1 MLLIISAI
9 IVIIYTI
16 YYGTKVYPNKQHLSL
31 MTGKSITM
39 AMGMV
44 SSLIIGL
51 VLAIPL
57 QGQLAVST
65 VLAILISILIAFF
78 IGQPFGALAVIE
90 ALSAS
95 LMGSMMGAML
105 GEMVP
110 VSHIPLLMISMDVI
124 YLLSVTS
131 LILLIHRETAKN
143 NLQTTG
149 KQRSYSFLL
158 TMAIPIV
165 LIGMATLL
173 DIKHTESNQDMNNHD
188 QHHMMKE

>member
-1 MLLIISAI
+1 MISALI
-9 IVIIYTI
+9 FLIYTI
-16 YYGTKVYPNKQHLSL
+16 YYGTKVYPNKGHLSL

-51 VLAIPL
+51 GSGSLL

-65 VLAILISILIAFF
+65 VLAILISIPIAFF
-78 IGQPFGALAVIE
+78 IGQPFGVLAVIE

-105 GEMVP
+105 GEMLP
-110 VSHIPLLMISMDVI
+110 ASQMPLLMISMDVI
-124 YLLSVTS
+124 YLLIVTS
-131 LILLIHRETAKN
+131 LILLIHRETTRN
-143 NLQTTG
+143 NLQAAR
-149 KQRSYSFLL
+149 KQRSYSFLIS
-158 TMAIPIV
+158 MAISIL

-173 DIKHTESNQDMNNHD
+173 DIKRTEGNQDMNNHD

>member
-1 MLLIISAI
+1 M
-9 IVIIYTI
+9 
-16 YYGTKVYPNKQHLSL
+16 
-31 MTGKSITM
+31 
-39 AMGMV
+39 
-44 SSLIIGL
+44 IIGL